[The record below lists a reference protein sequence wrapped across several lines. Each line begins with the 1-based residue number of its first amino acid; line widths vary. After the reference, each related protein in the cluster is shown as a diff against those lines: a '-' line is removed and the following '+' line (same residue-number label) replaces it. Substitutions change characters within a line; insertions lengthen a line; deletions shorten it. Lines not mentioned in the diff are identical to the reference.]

1 MINSATDA
9 DSFIKEV
16 QAISAFD
23 PFACRIISLC
33 NSYKPDLVFVD
44 YWIVQDDNG
53 NNTGAIA
60 RNGSNFILLL
70 TDGSDIEEISSF
82 LRVAGASAVIC
93 DGKYEL
99 DFTGGKTIVGKVL
112 VRDSAFDNLEPL
124 SIIEPDIKAA
134 YELIQKSADENFI
147 PPNFEDFYVDVNH
160 KLRHNTS
167 RLLGIEENGAPAAV
181 AMTVAES
188 ENAAVLGAVSCDP
201 DYRRRGF
208 GSSLIKYITNILVD
222 ENKAVYLHRAE
233 NDNVEFYKNLGFT
246 EYGSW
251 REYYSVI

>member
-16 QAISAFD
+16 QAISADD

-33 NSYKPDLVFVD
+33 KSYNPDLVFVD
-44 YWIVQDDNG
+44 YWLVQDENG
-53 NNTGAIA
+53 ENTGAIA
-60 RNGSNFILLL
+60 RNGSNFILFL
-70 TDGSDIEEISSF
+70 TDDSDIEEISSF
-82 LRVAGASAVIC
+82 MRVAGASAVIC

-99 DFTGGKTIVGKVL
+99 DFTGGKTLEGRVL
-112 VRDSAFDNLEPL
+112 VRNTAYNDEDEL
-124 SIIEPDIKAA
+124 SFIEPDIKSA

-167 RLLGIEENGAPAAV
+167 RLIGIVENGEAAAV

-188 ENAAVLGAVSCDP
+188 DRAAVLGAVSCDP
-201 DYRRRGF
+201 EYRRRGF
-208 GSSLIKYITNILVD
+208 GSSLIKHITNILVE

-251 REYYSVI
+251 REYYFV

>member
-1 MINSATDA
+1 MINSANDA

-16 QAISAFD
+16 QAISAVD

-44 YWIVQDDNG
+44 YWLVQNDSG
-53 NNTGAIA
+53 KNTGAIA
-60 RNGSNFILLL
+60 RNGSNFILFL
-70 TDGSDIEEISSF
+70 TDDSDIEEISSF
-82 LRVAGASAVIC
+82 MRIAGASAVIC
-93 DGKYEL
+93 DGKYQL
-99 DFTGGKTIVGKVL
+99 DFSGGKTLEGKVL
-112 VRDSAFDNLEPL
+112 VKAEAFDDEDDL
-124 SIIEPDIKAA
+124 SFIEPDIKSA
-134 YELIQKSADENFI
+134 YGLIQKSADENFV

-167 RLLGIEENGAPAAV
+167 RLLGIEENGVPAAV

-188 ENAAVLGAVSCDP
+188 DNAAVLGAVSCDP
-201 DYRRRGF
+201 EYRRRGF
-208 GSSLIKYITNILVD
+208 GSSLIKHITNILVG
-222 ENKAVYLHRAE
+222 EKKSVYLHRAE

-251 REYYSVI
+251 REYYSIR

>member
-9 DSFIKEV
+9 DSFIKDV

-44 YWIVQDDNG
+44 YWLVQDDNG

-70 TDGSDIEEISSF
+70 TDGSDIDEISSF

-99 DFTGGKTIVGKVL
+99 DFTGGKMLAGKVL
-112 VRDSAFDNLEPL
+112 VRDSAFDDLEPL
-124 SIIEPDIKAA
+124 SFIDFIDI
-134 YELIQKSADENFI
+134 F
-147 PPNFEDFYVDVNH
+147 
-160 KLRHNTS
+160 
-167 RLLGIEENGAPAAV
+167 
-181 AMTVAES
+181 
-188 ENAAVLGAVSCDP
+188 
-201 DYRRRGF
+201 
-208 GSSLIKYITNILVD
+208 
-222 ENKAVYLHRAE
+222 
-233 NDNVEFYKNLGFT
+233 
-246 EYGSW
+246 
-251 REYYSVI
+251 